1 MAQYRGASTRSSMR
15 FAISKLVLIP
25 VTLPGPPLPSV
36 SVLYFVSITVLVV
49 PSSLLSGTLYLM
61 SL

>member
-1 MAQYRGASTRSSMR
+1 MR
-15 FAISKLVLIP
+15 FAISKLILIP